1 MHKILIFTSTN
12 KRKVKNELL
21 YDEIS
26 EFLVQYSMLNL
37 THSDVMDFILDED
50 QLSFSELSTFLS
62 VLFNRPFQNEDNC
75 KNIEELLDW
84 SKSFQFL
91 SFLDEEI
98 G

>member
-1 MHKILIFTSTN
+1 MHKILIFTSNN
-12 KRKVKNELL
+12 KIKLKNELL
-21 YDEIS
+21 YDEFS
-26 EFLVQYSMLNL
+26 EFLIQYSMLKL

-50 QLSFSELSTFLS
+50 QLSFVELSTFLS
-62 VLFNRPFQNEDNC
+62 VLFEHPFQNEDNC

-84 SKSFQFL
+84 AKSFQFL